1 MNYSL
6 PISDCL
12 NNGIA
17 DMQFANRLDNIKIF
31 KNILQQQRQK
41 TRTAEENECKCI
53 RRIRWIAVNCTD
65 GGTDA
70 IRQYTAHAFLNY
82 GFFFSFFIIILY
94 AMYVRTMI
102 NMNRLFDLQVT
113 LQCSIPRSLCAYTLY
128 SNSNSMQMIALN
140 FVLQFSLILF
150 LKKVISVIV
159 TSFSSL
165 NRMQHFDCEN
175 KLNEYKTKQNR
186 VINDVNDS
194 FFFGWSI

>member
-1 MNYSL
+1 MHTSYSMNCCQLYWWWNWCNSSIYGSC
-6 PISDCL
+6 ISQL
-12 NNGIA
+12 
-17 DMQFANRLDNIKIF
+17 
-31 KNILQQQRQK
+31 
-41 TRTAEENECKCI
+41 
-53 RRIRWIAVNCTD
+53 RI
-65 GGTDA
+65 
-70 IRQYTAHAFLNY
+70 
-82 GFFFSFFIIILY
+82 FFSFFIIILY

-150 LKKVISVIV
+150 LKKVISVIM

-175 KLNEYKTKQNR
+175 KLNEYKTKRNR

-194 FFFGWSI
+194 FFFRLKYLRKLFAIRGNFNLFSWNLCLWPIDSAETDKQMQWTII

>member
-1 MNYSL
+1 MHTSYSMNCCQLYWWWNWCNSSIYGSC
-6 PISDCL
+6 ISQL
-12 NNGIA
+12 
-17 DMQFANRLDNIKIF
+17 
-31 KNILQQQRQK
+31 
-41 TRTAEENECKCI
+41 
-53 RRIRWIAVNCTD
+53 RI
-65 GGTDA
+65 
-70 IRQYTAHAFLNY
+70 
-82 GFFFSFFIIILY
+82 FFSFFIIILY

-165 NRMQHFDCEN
+165 NRMQSFWLWKQVEWVQN
-175 KLNEYKTKQNR
+175 KTKPSHKWCKWLIFFRLKYLRKLFAIRGNFNLFSWNLCLWP
-186 VINDVNDS
+186 IDS
-194 FFFGWSI
+194 AETDKQMQWTII